1 MGAGPRKGGQG
12 TSALRYPRGLHSSWI
27 PLILGGL
34 QGTFQMRLS
43 TALLSAAGAAMV
55 TVLLAC
61 PAVATDS
68 WKSGFGQG
76 IHEAYV
82 EKGPGNE
89 IYVACT
95 AGASRP
101 STSIRFMLGGNSP
114 PENSLVTLTF
124 DGEVPLDVGV
134 GKWGELRSD
143 CHACASTFDLVIERL
158 KSKQSVHVR
167 YPDGVSAV
175 FPLTGSAAAIGNEC
189 IADFWVTY

>member
-1 MGAGPRKGGQG
+1 
-12 TSALRYPRGLHSSWI
+12 
-27 PLILGGL
+27 
-34 QGTFQMRLS
+34 MRDRLK
-43 TALLSAAGAAMV
+43 ALLPAAGVAMLIAFP
-55 TVLLAC
+55 TS
-61 PAVATDS
+61 PAIAVDS

-89 IYVACT
+89 IYVSCT

-101 STSIRFMLGGNSP
+101 STSIRFMLGGYAP

-124 DGEVPLDVGV
+124 DGEVPLDISVGE
-134 GKWGELRSD
+134 WGELRSD
-143 CHACASTFDLVIERL
+143 CHACAATFDFVIEKL

-175 FPLTGSAAAIGNEC
+175 FPLTGSSAAIGSEC
-189 IADFWVTY
+189 IADFWVAY